1 MKRIGLIG
9 LDSSHAEDFL
19 RHVNVER
26 RHPDLRITAMQ
37 GAAPDRLDAL
47 CQISTDVV
55 PFQRIDD
62 LIAQVDAVIVGDRDG
77 SLHRAHAFPAIT
89 AGLPVFIDKPLAT
102 SLADG
107 IAIVAAARSH
117 GTPLLSG
124 SALRWQA
131 ETRRLKALIATLE
144 PPIKLVAHGTWY
156 PDSPYGG
163 AIFYAIH
170 AIELA
175 LELLG
180 AEFADVER
188 ASRSPYAVRY
198 RVGSNRVTLDF
209 RPLNADGSTSFGVSV
224 RAGTIAFE
232 QAITLGDDYMAPVAA
247 CIAQMLCTGRSPM
260 SDDELLAPLRL
271 MDAVN
276 AALAT
281 TAS

>member
-19 RHVNVER
+19 RHFNVEI

-37 GAAPDRLDAL
+37 GAAPDRVAAL
-47 CQISTDVV
+47 RQISADVAV
-55 PFQRIDD
+55 FEERDD

-77 SLHRAHAFPAIT
+77 SLHRAHALPAI
-89 AGLPVFIDKPLAT
+89 AASLPVFIDKPLST

-107 IAIVAAARSH
+107 TAIVAAARSH
-117 GTPLLSG
+117 STPLLSG

-131 ETRRLKALIATLE
+131 GTRRLKALIATLE

-156 PDSPYGG
+156 PDSSYGG

-170 AIELA
+170 TVELA

-180 AEFADVER
+180 TDFADVER
-188 ASRSPYAVRY
+188 SNRSPYGVRY
-198 RVGSNRVTLDF
+198 RAGANKVTLAF
-209 RPLNADGSTSFGVSV
+209 QPPNADGSAAFGVSV
-224 RAGTIAFE
+224 RAGTVVFD
-232 QAITLGDDYMAPVAA
+232 QAIALGDDYMAPVAA
-247 CIAQMLCTGRSPM
+247 CIAQMLRTGRSPM

-271 MDAVN
+271 MDAAN
-276 AALAT
+276 AALVPT
-281 TAS
+281 IS

>member
-19 RHVNVER
+19 RHINVER

-37 GAAPDRLDAL
+37 GATPDRISAL
-47 CQISTDVV
+47 RQISGDVAV
-55 PFQRIDD
+55 FEQPNV

-77 SLHRAHAFPAIT
+77 SLHRAHALPAIT
-89 AGLPVFIDKPLAT
+89 AGLPVFIDKPLAN

-107 IAIVAAARSH
+107 IAIVAAARSR

-144 PPIKLVAHGTWY
+144 PPIKLVTHGTWY

-170 AIELA
+170 SIELA

-180 AEFADVER
+180 AEFADIER
-188 ASRSPYAVRY
+188 ASRSPNAARY
-198 RVGSNRVTLDF
+198 RIGSNRVTLDF
-209 RPLNADGSTSFGVSV
+209 RPPNADGSTSFGVSV
-224 RAGTIAFE
+224 RAGTIAFD
-232 QAITLGDDYMAPVAA
+232 QAITLGDDYMAPVVA
-247 CIAQMLCTGRSPM
+247 CFAKMLCTGRSPM

-271 MDAVN
+271 MDVVN
-276 AALAT
+276 AVLPP
-281 TAS
+281 TAN

>member
-19 RHVNVER
+19 RHINVER
-26 RHPDLRITAMQ
+26 PHHDLRIAAML
-37 GAAPDRLDAL
+37 GAAPDRMAAL
-47 CQISTDVV
+47 RQVSADVAV
-55 PFQRIDD
+55 FEQPND

-77 SLHRAHAFPAIT
+77 SLHRAHALPAIT

-102 SLADG
+102 SFADG
-107 IAIVAAARSH
+107 IAIVAAAHSH

-180 AEFADVER
+180 AKFDGVER
-188 ASRSPYAVRY
+188 ASRSPYAARY

-209 RPLNADGSTSFGVSV
+209 RPPNADGSTSFGVSV
-224 RAGTIAFE
+224 RAGNIAFD

-247 CIAQMLCTGRSPM
+247 CIAQMLRTGRSPM

-276 AALAT
+276 AVLSP
-281 TAS
+281 TAN